1 MCLGEIPKK
10 YPEITSRKT
19 ARNFSEHFSEHF
31 SENQEGVSMRSKR
44 IKDRCTKMQLS
55 KCDTTARLYDQVM
68 IAFAGLLERNKQVSK
83 IMCNVSMDGLDE
95 GEFTSDFVCV
105 KANGDYMVRECTW
118 RKKLTLPRTAR
129 LLEASRKYW
138 ARRGVQDWGI
148 IVEKERNN
156 DESN

>member
-83 IMCNVSMDGLDE
+83 IMCNVSMDGLE
-95 GEFTSDFVCV
+95 GGDFISDFVCV

>member
-55 KCDTTARLYDQVM
+55 KCDTNARLYDQVM

-83 IMCNVSMDGLDE
+83 IMCNVSMDGLEE
-95 GEFTSDFVCV
+95 GDFTSDFVCV

-129 LLEASRKYW
+129 L
-138 ARRGVQDWGI
+138 
-148 IVEKERNN
+148 
-156 DESN
+156 